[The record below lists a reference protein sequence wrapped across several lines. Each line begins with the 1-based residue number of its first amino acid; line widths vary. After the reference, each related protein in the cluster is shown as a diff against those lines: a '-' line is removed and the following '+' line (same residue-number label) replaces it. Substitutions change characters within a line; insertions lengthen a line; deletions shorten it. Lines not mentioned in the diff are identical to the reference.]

1 MLFLPIVTRIDSKL
15 ARNFKTY
22 YANTGKVH
30 SLVGGI
36 SQLPTGSVPLT
47 AAPSDGLWY
56 GDIQIGTP
64 LKTFT
69 GMYGLFCL
77 VIKAAV

>member
-1 MLFLPIVTRIDSKL
+1 VLFLPIVTRIDSKVV
-15 ARNFKTY
+15 RNFNTY
-22 YANTGKVH
+22 HANTGKVH
-30 SLVGGI
+30 SLAEGI
-36 SQLPTGSVPLT
+36 GQLPTGSVPLT
-47 AAPSDGLWY
+47 APPSYGLWY